1 MASVT
6 TAQLSADLDFALADF
21 PVTLTVVLPSASA
34 GVTFSATRRELQDA
48 FSVDEHGRD
57 TKLDTRF
64 YLNINGVSPYPTKGW
79 VLSDGTRSF
88 KVVGDFV
95 AADNVGLTLD
105 CDARY
110 SKGT

>member
-6 TAQLSADLDFALADF
+6 TAQLSADLDFALTDF
-21 PVTLTVVLPSASA
+21 NDTLTVVLPSASV

-79 VLSDGTRSF
+79 ILSDGTRSF
-88 KVVGDFV
+88 KVVGDYIS
-95 AADNVGLTLD
+95 ADNVGLTID
-105 CDARY
+105 CEARY
-110 SKGT
+110 SKG

>member
-6 TAQLSADLDFALADF
+6 TAQLSADLDFALDDF
-21 PVTLTVVLPSASA
+21 SDTLTVVLPTASV
-34 GVTFSATRRELQDA
+34 GVEFAATRRELQDA

-79 VLSDGTRSF
+79 VLTDGTRNF
-88 KVVGDFV
+88 KVVGDFI
-95 AADNVGLTLD
+95 AADEIGLTID
-105 CDARY
+105 CEARY
-110 SKGT
+110 SKG